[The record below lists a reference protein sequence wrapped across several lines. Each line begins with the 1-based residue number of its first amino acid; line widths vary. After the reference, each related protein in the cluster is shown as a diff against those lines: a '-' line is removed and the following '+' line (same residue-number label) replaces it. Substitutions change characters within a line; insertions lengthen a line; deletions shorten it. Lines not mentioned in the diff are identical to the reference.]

1 MMSAIRTVSLA
12 LVVVVLAA
20 DSLQAQDQVASAK
33 ALYASAEYDQALEVL
48 DRLSTGEASDDE
60 RQQID
65 LYRTLCLLAV
75 GRRAEAD
82 RAIERII
89 TRAPLYQPGS
99 DLPPRARTAFSDA
112 RKRLLPAIVQ
122 QQYAEARTAFD
133 RSEFQ
138 FAAGAFR
145 RVIDALDDPDMAVA
159 GRQPPL
165 ADLRTLAA
173 GFHDLSVKS
182 IPPPPPPPPPAPVA
196 ETAKPA
202 AAAPRIF
209 TGEEVGLRPPVAVS
223 QDLPAYPGIVAATGL
238 KGIVEVVIDEG
249 GRVQSVSMI
258 MPVQAIG
265 SAESSGRSVSVASS
279 YQKQVLTAASR
290 WRYEPATMNGVPV
303 PFRKRVQIQIAPP
316 TR

>member
-1 MMSAIRTVSLA
+1 MWFCWLRVHFRRRTRSPPPKR
-12 LVVVVLAA
+12 
-20 DSLQAQDQVASAK
+20 STHRP
-33 ALYASAEYDQALEVL
+33 EYDQALEVL
-48 DRLSTGEASDDE
+48 DRLSTGESSDDE
-60 RQQID
+60 RQQIE

-82 RAIERII
+82 RAIESII
-89 TRAPLYQPGS
+89 TRAPLYQPGG

-145 RVIDALDDPDMAVA
+145 RVIDALDDPDMGVA

-196 ETAKPA
+196 EIAKPV
-202 AAAPRIF
+202 AAPPRI
-209 TGEEVGLRPPVAVS
+209 LPVRKS
-223 QDLPAYPGIVAATGL
+223 DCGSRSPFHRTCPHIRGSCAATGL
-238 KGIVEVVIDEG
+238 KGIVEVVIDEA

-258 MPVQAIG
+258 MPVQASG
-265 SAESSGRSVSVASS
+265 SAESSGRSCP
-279 YQKQVLTAASR
+279 SR
-290 WRYEPATMNGVPV
+290 VRIRSRCSPPPAGGGMNRRP
-303 PFRKRVQIQIAPP
+303 
-316 TR
+316 